1 MAYRSNTVP
10 TKIPINLFMGFIK
23 RLFKVIFFFECQG
36 PEAAQCVSGACSPV
50 SVEVVSPLPQAHS
63 ARSSGRPR
71 SSPARVLLLVILIRA
86 GGTGAALGMMCL
98 ALYNPDVSWDRKN
111 SSALGTNWVP
121 MNRFYPV
128 YMGCSNLKK
137 DGPPT
142 SHLPSSL
149 QSCLWPRSF
158 KRHPHSS
165 PPNQETLL
173 L

>member
-1 MAYRSNTVP
+1 M
-10 TKIPINLFMGFIK
+10 
-23 RLFKVIFFFECQG
+23 
-36 PEAAQCVSGACSPV
+36 SGACSPV
-50 SVEVVSPLPQAHS
+50 SVEVVSPLPQTHS

-71 SSPARVLLLVILIRA
+71 SSPARVLLLVILVRA
-86 GGTGAALGMMCL
+86 GGTGAALDMMCL